1 MKETMSPRVAEAEQ
15 EVKSTVAAAVGNE
28 HLDCVMRHLEPKL
41 DYMWSNWWTILMDTG
56 RDLLWPWPGVAED
69 FTTIWAHIKSMG
81 SNLWDLEFSAATDD
95 LLAIARLLAAAGGR
109 LWGGFALAAI
119 IIGGIWGG
127 VFGHSSEARRL
138 GNECVSKCRFRWSPS
153 HKNKK

>member
-41 DYMWSNWWTILMDTG
+41 DYMWSNCWTILMDTG

-81 SNLWDLEFSAATDD
+81 STLWDLDFSAATYE
-95 LLAIARLLAAAGGR
+95 LFQIARLIAASCGR
-109 LWGGFALAAI
+109 PRGWFALAAI
-119 IIGGIWGG
+119 IIRPI
-127 VFGHSSEARRL
+127 
-138 GNECVSKCRFRWSPS
+138 
-153 HKNKK
+153 

>member
-69 FTTIWAHIKSMG
+69 FTTIWA
-81 SNLWDLEFSAATDD
+81 
-95 LLAIARLLAAAGGR
+95 R
-109 LWGGFALAAI
+109 
-119 IIGGIWGG
+119 
-127 VFGHSSEARRL
+127 SEERRV
-138 GNECVSKCRFRWSPS
+138 GKESVSTCRSRWSPD
-153 HKNKK
+153 H